1 MGVGFGNP
9 WVKLTRS
16 GFPGS
21 YKFWL
26 DRKPFNNG
34 PYYGLPRRDF
44 WVLRAAGSAKPAFQK
59 KFVKRWPHCHNINCM
74 YGPLSKLK
82 KACAKNHRCNGFTY
96 TTGVTKH
103 GNGCLKMKCGK
114 NGMGANGWGHK
125 THDYYELFSTYWKK
139 VLQKHKEKEMKA
151 REKANKAAKR
161 KEASQKAKARADEL
175 RAKEKQSKEGKSKE
189 NKRKKQEMN
198 NKERGSKVERSNK
211 ERAYKSQFLRPGQC
225 CWFLWGCK
233 DCCDKC
239 PHGNHHVWP
248 RTCGTSRR
256 CNRL

>member
-139 VLQKHKEKEMKA
+139 VLQKRKEKKL
-151 REKANKAAKR
+151 EK
-161 KEASQKAKARADEL
+161 
-175 RAKEKQSKEGKSKE
+175 
-189 NKRKKQEMN
+189 KKQELH

-211 ERAYKSQFLRPGQC
+211 ERAYKSQFLKPGQC

-248 RTCGTSRR
+248 HTCGTSRR